1 MPSLGNGPLDSVVI
15 VGASLAGHATAKA
28 LRQQGFDGRISI
40 VGAETER
47 PYDRPPLSKEFLAGT
62 VTEDDLALEVEN
74 EALDADW
81 ILGAEAIALDPG
93 TGTVSLADGQY
104 IRGSAIVVATGSRAR
119 RLTTQLRGV
128 HTLRTL
134 DDARELREELL
145 PGGRLVVIGAGFVGA
160 EVASTAH
167 SLGMHVTV
175 LEAAPT
181 PLFRQLGEILGQ
193 SVAGLHQAN
202 GVRLYVGI
210 PVVALVGIDRVEGV
224 ELADGQVIPA
234 DVVVAGIG
242 ADAAVQWLDRS
253 GLLINNGVVCD
264 SRGATSI
271 PGIYAVGDCSAW
283 FDPALGQVHRVEHWT
298 DSRDRPATAVRALLS
313 SETNPEQTALRA
325 PYFWSDQY
333 GVKIQFAGHRLE
345 SDEFIIE
352 DGELG
357 SESLLALWRRNGN
370 VVAVL
375 GLNQPRAFTKH
386 RKALQT
392 TR

>member
-1 MPSLGNGPLDSVVI
+1 MPHLGTGALDSVVI

-62 VTEDDLALEVEN
+62 ADEYDLALETED
-74 EALDADW
+74 ETLDAEW

-93 TGTVSLADGQY
+93 TGTVSLADGRS
-104 IRGSAIVVATGSRAR
+104 IRGSAIVIATGSRAR
-119 RLTTQLRGV
+119 RLTTALRGV

-134 DDARELREELL
+134 EDARKLRAELL
-145 PGGRLVVIGAGFVGA
+145 SGGRLVVIGAGFIGA

-167 SLGMHVTV
+167 TLGMHVTV

-202 GVRLYVGI
+202 GVKLFVGV
-210 PVVALVGIDRVEGV
+210 PVVSLLGTDRVEGV
-224 ELADGQVIPA
+224 ELADGQIIPA

-242 ADAAVQWLDRS
+242 ADAAVDWLDKS
-253 GLLINNGVVCD
+253 GLVINNGVVCD

-271 PGIYAVGDCSAW
+271 PGVYAVGDCSAW
-283 FDPALGQVHRVEHWT
+283 FDPAIGQVHRVEHWT
-298 DSRDRPATAVRALLS
+298 DSRDRPASAVRALLTGD
-313 SETNPEQTALRA
+313 TNPEPTPLRA

-345 SDEFIIE
+345 TDEFIVE
-352 DGELG
+352 DGALG

-375 GLNQPRAFTKH
+375 GLNQPRAFTKY